1 MKTRVW
7 LVGRDGWSG
16 VSLTVL
22 LAAAL
27 TAAACAK
34 TPTARSL
41 VLDAVTAMGGDKLRA
56 VKTIT
61 MKGGAGTRE
70 QLQESQHVG
79 DPEKPGTLANVVEIV
94 DLAGGRASMNYE
106 IDNDGFKQ
114 HRHEVLTSRG
124 GKPVGV
130 EYVDPRPVVATSP
143 GGLFSWG
150 TQNNPMVT
158 LRRHPVAM
166 LLAAAD
172 AAADTAPVDDKE
184 FNGVMAKHTTVRTAA
199 GDELSLYFDPQQRF
213 LMGVETTD
221 TEALAGDVPAQ
232 YSFSDFKAVDGV
244 TLPHT
249 ITITKGGKNY
259 SAVTFESAIVNDP
272 AIEKEFEIPEA
283 ASKQADE
290 AIAAGEFSPVALVK
304 MADGVY
310 FARAY
315 SHNSLVVEFPSGLT
329 VVEAP
334 YTDAQSATLVR
345 VLKAQFPDKPIR
357 YVAVTHHHSD
367 HIGGVR
373 GLAATGAT
381 VLVEKGHEVPL
392 RTILESH
399 HTHPVD
405 ELERKR
411 SAGEKV
417 GAIDVYEG
425 RKTIT
430 DGRQTLELLAFTGSP
445 HADPMVLAY
454 VTGPK
459 ILFQSDLWF
468 PGTGGTGNPAAKQ
481 LLDSIHKLNLKPATN
496 AGGHGGVAP
505 FAELEKA
512 IAAMK

>member
-1 MKTRVW
+1 MKTRSI
-7 LVGRDGWSG
+7 LAA
-16 VSLTVL
+16 VL
-22 LAAAL
+22 MAAAAL
-27 TAAACAK
+27 TAIACAK

-41 VLDAVTAMGGDKLRA
+41 VQDAVTAMGAEKLRA

-79 DPEKPGTLANVVEIV
+79 DAEKPATLANLVEIV

-114 HRHEVLTSRG
+114 HRHEVLTTRG

-150 TQNNPMVT
+150 TQNTPVMT
-158 LRRHPVAM
+158 LRRSPIAM
-166 LLAAAD
+166 LLAASDSAS
-172 AAADTAPVDDKE
+172 DTAPVDDKT
-184 FNGVMAKHTTVRTAA
+184 FNYVMAKHTVVKTAA
-199 GDELSLYFDPQQRF
+199 GEELSLYFDAQRKF
-213 LMGVETTD
+213 LIGVETTD

-232 YSFSDFKAVDGV
+232 YSFDNFKTVDGV
-244 TLPHT
+244 TLPHAV
-249 ITITKGGKNY
+249 TITKGGKNY
-259 SAVTFESAIVNDP
+259 AAVVFASAVINDP
-272 AIEKEFEIPEA
+272 AVEKEFEVPEA

-290 AIAAGEFSPVALVK
+290 AIAAGEFSPIALEK

-345 VLKAQFPDKPIR
+345 VLKAQFPDKQIR

-373 GLAATGAT
+373 GLAAAGAT
-381 VLVEKGHEVPL
+381 ILVEKGHEVPL
-392 RTILESH
+392 RTIVDSH

-417 GAIDVYEG
+417 GAIDIYEG

-430 DGRQTLELLAFTGSP
+430 DGKQTLELYAFAGSP

-459 ILFQSDLWF
+459 VLFQSDLWF

-481 LLDSIHKLNLKPATN
+481 LLESIRMLNIKPAIN
-496 AGGHGGVAP
+496 AGGHGGTAP
-505 FAELEKA
+505 FGELEKA

>member
-1 MKTRVW
+1 MKTRLIPAVF
-7 LVGRDGWSG
+7 LVA
-16 VSLTVL
+16 
-22 LAAAL
+22 AAAL
-27 TAAACAK
+27 TATACAK
-34 TPTARSL
+34 PPTAKIL
-41 VLDAVTAMGGDKLRA
+41 VHDAVTAMGAEKLRA

-61 MKGGAGTRE
+61 MKGGIGTRE

-79 DPEKPGTLANVVEIV
+79 DAEKPGTLANVVEIV

-114 HRHEVLTSRG
+114 HRHEVLTTRG
-124 GKPVGV
+124 GKAVGV

-150 TQNNPMVT
+150 TQNTPVMT
-158 LRRHPVAM
+158 LRRNPIAM

-172 AAADTAPVDDKE
+172 SASDTAPVDDKT
-184 FNGVMAKHTTVRTAA
+184 FNYVMAKHAVVKTAA
-199 GDELSLYFDPQQRF
+199 GDELSLYFDPQRKF
-213 LMGVETTD
+213 LIGVETTD

-232 YSFSDFKAVDGV
+232 YSFDNFKTVDGV

-249 ITITKGGKNY
+249 VTIIKGGKNY
-259 SAVTFESAIVNDP
+259 AGVAFASAVVNDP
-272 AIEKEFEIPEA
+272 AVEKEFEIPEA

-290 AIAAGEFSPVALVK
+290 AIAAGEFSPITLEK

-329 VVEAP
+329 VIEAP

-373 GLAATGAT
+373 GLAAAGAT
-381 VLVEKGHEVPL
+381 ILVEKGHEVPL
-392 RTILESH
+392 RTIVDSH

-411 SAGEKV
+411 RAGEKV

-430 DGRQTLELLAFTGSP
+430 DGRQTLELYAFTGSP

-459 ILFQSDLWF
+459 VLFQSDLWF
-468 PGTGGTGNPAAKQ
+468 PGTGGTGNPPAKQ
-481 LLDSIHKLNLKPATN
+481 LLESIRMLNLKPAIN
-496 AGGHGGVAP
+496 AGGHGGTAP